1 MADDDAAP
9 LRQAGWELRLL
20 GGFALT
26 GAGGEPTPP
35 IAPRLRLLLASL
47 ALSPGEGQGREGL
60 ASRLW
65 PESDQEQAR
74 TNLRKAWH
82 ELRRRLPQAER
93 LVDAAGETLTWRA
106 DAPCRVDAV
115 EFRRAAEGRT
125 VEELAR
131 AAGLYRGEFLPD
143 HWEEWVLSRREEL
156 RRQYLGVLECLA
168 ALLESRGQYREA
180 QRRVRQLLAEDPL
193 REEYWRRLLRLAGLQ
208 HDRAALE
215 HAWRECGERLRREL
229 VVAPSEATRRAFE
242 AARGEA
248 ERPAGGAAG
257 VAHWEELLEG
267 VEEELFVGREAL
279 REWFAAWLTT
289 DAPPALLAVHGPG
302 GVGKSALLR
311 AFARQAARQGWA
323 VRTLD
328 ARDVPDVP
336 RALGRALGRGQGR
349 RLVLLDTC
357 EAAPGLGRH
366 LAVRLLPRLEQEVR
380 LVTAGRFPLGR
391 TWAADSPWRR
401 LVREVVLAGF
411 SPAEGRE
418 YLRRRGLVQE
428 PVAQRILAMGG
439 GSPLALS
446 LAADL
451 AVGAGAMHFPAP
463 GQWQRVLG
471 ELCDQFLRE
480 APDPQLRELLEL
492 GCVVRQFNA
501 GILETLAGRGVG
513 NALDR
518 LAGLSVVEAS
528 EHGLRVHEEVREL
541 VVQRWRRQ
549 DPEALRRLQT
559 IAAEWYRRRAGA
571 GDAEEREWLVSER
584 MFLCG
589 DRVVHQLFFPP
600 ERESEAVYLDAVG
613 AEEAPRLEEIW
624 RVWAEQVTG
633 TAPSAALLRAVER
646 LLAYP
651 GLELRAVRA
660 GSGDIEGFRGV
671 LPVCRESVGLLREHP
686 AFGDLARALW
696 SEDSRL
702 APTPQE
708 SQSFHFTFS
717 AFLPRLAGPVRATLV
732 RDVFGSLAREGTYYV
747 STPAPEYKEVLGVLG
762 FQHLASL
769 RNWAYGRRC
778 PCDHYVLDLSQRG
791 FDAWAEDLMR
801 RVSPF

>member
-26 GAGGEPTPP
+26 GAGGEPMPP

-47 ALSPGEGQGREGL
+47 ALFPGEEQGREGL

-115 EFRRAAEGRT
+115 EFRRSAEGRT
-125 VEELAR
+125 VEELVR
-131 AAGLYRGEFLPD
+131 AAGLYRGDFLPD

-156 RRQYLGVLECLA
+156 RHQYLGVLERLA
-168 ALLESRGQYREA
+168 ALMESRGQYREA

-193 REEYWRRLLRLAGLQ
+193 REEHWRRLLRLAGLQ

-215 HAWRECGERLRREL
+215 HAWRECGEWLRREL
-229 VVAPSEATRRAFE
+229 AVAPSEATRRAYE
-242 AARGEA
+242 AAREEA
-248 ERPAGGAAG
+248 ERPAVRTAG
-257 VAHWEELLEG
+257 TARWEELLEG

-279 REWFAAWLTT
+279 REWFATWLTT

-323 VRTLD
+323 VRVLD
-328 ARDVPDVP
+328 ARDVPDVL

-366 LAVRLLPRLEQEVR
+366 LAEHLLPRLEQGAR
-380 LVTAGRFPLGR
+380 LVGAGRFPLGR
-391 TWAADSPWRR
+391 AWAADSRWRR
-401 LVREVVLAGF
+401 VVREVALAGF
-411 SPAEGRE
+411 SPAESRE
-418 YLRRRGLVQE
+418 YLRRRGVVSE
-428 PVAQRILAMGG
+428 AVAQRILDMGG

-451 AVGAGAMHFPAP
+451 AVGAGAVRFPAP
-463 GQWQRVLG
+463 GQWSRVLG
-471 ELCDQFLRE
+471 ELCDQLLRE
-480 APDPQLRELLEL
+480 VPNPQLRELLEL
-492 GCVVRQFNA
+492 GCVVRQFDA
-501 GILETLAGRGVG
+501 GLLEALAGRGVG
-513 NALDR
+513 QQDLER
-518 LAGLSVVEAS
+518 LAGLSVVEPS

-541 VVQRWRRQ
+541 VLKRL
-549 DPEALRRLQT
+549 DPAVLRRLQAQ
-559 IAAEWYRRRAGA
+559 AAEWYRRRAA
-571 GDAEEREWLVSER
+571 AAEAREREWLVAER
-584 MFLCG
+584 LFLCG
-589 DRVVHQLFFPP
+589 DRVVHQFVFPREP
-600 ERESEAVYLDAVG
+600 EAEAVYLDAVG
-613 AEEAPRLEEIW
+613 AAEAPRLRQIW
-624 RVWAEQVTG
+624 RVWVEQVTG
-633 TAPSAALLRAVER
+633 APPRAAMLRAVER

-651 GLELRAVRA
+651 GLELRAVRD
-660 GSGDIEGFRGV
+660 GSGNLEGFRGV
-671 LPVCRESVGLLREHP
+671 LPVCRESLPLLWDHP
-686 AFGDLARALW
+686 AFGSLAHSLW
-696 SEDSRL
+696 SDASQL
-702 APTPQE
+702 APTPEE
-708 SQSFHFTFS
+708 SRSYHFTFS
-717 AFLPRLAGPVRATLV
+717 AFLPRLAGPVRAALV
-732 RDVFGSLAREGTYYV
+732 RDVFGSLAREGSYYV
-747 STPAPEYKEVLGVLG
+747 STPAPEYKALLGVFG
-762 FQHLASL
+762 FRHLASL
-769 RNWAYGRRC
+769 RNWAYGPRC
-778 PCDHYVLDLSQRG
+778 SCDHYVLDLSRRG
-791 FDAWAEDLMR
+791 FDAWAEELVR
-801 RVSPF
+801 RVSFS